1 MTMDKTTLSGTNL
14 LRKGRALAKNHIMIV
29 LCIILLVICSCAS
42 PRFLTPSNILSI
54 LRQNSII
61 GVLAVGQCIAI
72 IAGGIDSSLAYIMCA
87 GVMVLGKVQDL
98 PLIACLVIVLGF
110 GFLMGTISGVA
121 VAYFNVVP
129 FIATMA
135 MGLVAEGIA
144 LLANRGR
151 PIYWENN
158 HAYYIETMGSGKTF
172 GIPNMVLTFV
182 IIVLVGQL
190 ILSKTKLGFA
200 WRAIGGNSQAA
211 YWSGVRSKFYTMLSL
226 SFSGMMAGA
235 AAMLMVAR
243 IGTSDPTAG
252 NTNTMDSMAAAVLGG
267 TFIGGKGIGS
277 IAGALLGTF
286 MLGMVNNIFNLV
298 GFSTY
303 MQGITKG
310 IIIILAVVVGSKS
323 VAGRNT

>member
-1 MTMDKTTLSGTNL
+1 MDKTRGSGVTLARQGMDY
-14 LRKGRALAKNHIMIV
+14 AKRHIMIV
-29 LCIILLVICSCAS
+29 LCVILLIICSCAS
-42 PRFLTPSNILSI
+42 PKFLTASNILSI
-54 LRQNSII
+54 LRQNSVV

-72 IAGGIDSSLAYIMCA
+72 IAGGIDSSLAYVMCA

-98 PLIACLVIVLGF
+98 PLIVCLLIVLAF
-110 GFLMGTISGVA
+110 GFALGTVSGIA

-144 LLANRGR
+144 LLANRGK
-151 PIYWENN
+151 PIYWQTN
-158 HAYYIETMGSGKTF
+158 HQDYIQVMGSGETL

-190 ILSKTKLGFA
+190 VLSKTKLGFA

-243 IGTSDPTAG
+243 IGASDPTAG
-252 NTNTMDSMAAAVLGG
+252 NTTTMDSMAAAVLGG

-298 GFSTY
+298 GFSAY
-303 MQGITKG
+303 MQDITKG
-310 IIIILAVVVGSKS
+310 IIIILAVVAGSKS
-323 VAGRNT
+323 VAGRTT

>member
-1 MTMDKTTLSGTNL
+1 
-14 LRKGRALAKNHIMIV
+14 MIV
-29 LCIILLVICSCAS
+29 LCVILLIICSAAS
-42 PRFLTPSNILSI
+42 PKFLTASNILSI
-54 LRQNSII
+54 LRQNSVV

-72 IAGGIDSSLAYIMCA
+72 IAGGIDSSLAFVMCA

-98 PLIACLVIVLGF
+98 PLAVCLLIVLAF
-110 GFLMGTISGVA
+110 GFALGTVSGVA

-144 LLANRGR
+144 LLANRGK
-151 PIYWENN
+151 PIYWQNN
-158 HAYYIETMGSGKTF
+158 HQDYIEIMGSGETL

-182 IIVLVGQL
+182 LIVVVGQ
-190 ILSKTKLGFA
+190 IVLSKTKLGFA

-243 IGTSDPTAG
+243 IGASDPTAG
-252 NTNTMDSMAAAVLGG
+252 NTTTMDSMAAAVLGG

-298 GFSTY
+298 GFSAY
-303 MQGITKG
+303 MQDITKG
-310 IIIILAVVVGSKS
+310 IIIILAVVAGSKS
-323 VAGRNT
+323 VAGRTT

>member
-1 MTMDKTTLSGTNL
+1 
-14 LRKGRALAKNHIMIV
+14 MIV

-98 PLIACLVIVLGF
+98 PMIACLIIVLAF
-110 GFLMGTISGVA
+110 GFLMGTVSGVA

-135 MGLVAEGIA
+135 MGLVAEGLA

-151 PIYWENN
+151 PIYWEDN
-158 HAYYIETMGSGKTF
+158 HAYYIETMGSGETF

-182 IIVLVGQL
+182 IIVIIGQL
-190 ILSKTKLGFA
+190 VLTKTKLGFA
-200 WRAIGGNSQAA
+200 WRAIGGNAQAA
-211 YWSGVRSKFYTMLSL
+211 YWSGVKSKFYTMLSL

-298 GFSTY
+298 GFSAY
-303 MQGITKG
+303 MQDITKG

>member
-1 MTMDKTTLSGTNL
+1 MDKTRGSGVTLARQGMDY
-14 LRKGRALAKNHIMIV
+14 AKRHIMIV
-29 LCIILLVICSCAS
+29 LCVILLIICSCAS
-42 PRFLTPSNILSI
+42 PKFLTASNILSI
-54 LRQNSII
+54 LRQNSVV

-72 IAGGIDSSLAYIMCA
+72 IAGGIDSSLAYVMCA

-98 PLIACLVIVLGF
+98 PLIVCLLIVLAF
-110 GFLMGTISGVA
+110 GFALGTVSGIA

-144 LLANRGR
+144 LLANRGK
-151 PIYWENN
+151 PIYWQTN
-158 HAYYIETMGSGKTF
+158 HQDYIEVMGSGETL

-190 ILSKTKLGFA
+190 VLSKTKLGFA

-243 IGTSDPTAG
+243 IGASDPTAG
-252 NTNTMDSMAAAVLGG
+252 NTTTMDSMAAAVLGG

-298 GFSTY
+298 GFSAY
-303 MQGITKG
+303 MQDITKG
-310 IIIILAVVVGSKS
+310 IIIILAVIAGSKS
-323 VAGRNT
+323 VAGRTT

>member
-1 MTMDKTTLSGTNL
+1 MEKTRGSAVTLTRQGMDY
-14 LRKGRALAKNHIMIV
+14 AKRHIMIV
-29 LCIILLVICSCAS
+29 LCVILLIICSSAS
-42 PRFLTPSNILSI
+42 PKFLTASNILSI
-54 LRQNSII
+54 LRQNSVV

-72 IAGGIDSSLAYIMCA
+72 IAGGIDSSLAFVMCA

-98 PLIACLVIVLGF
+98 PLAVCLLIVLAF
-110 GFLMGTISGVA
+110 GFALGTVSGVA

-144 LLANRGR
+144 LLANRGK
-151 PIYWENN
+151 PIYWQNN
-158 HAYYIETMGSGKTF
+158 HQDYIEIMGSGETL

-182 IIVLVGQL
+182 LIVVVGQ
-190 ILSKTKLGFA
+190 IVLSKTKLGFA

-243 IGTSDPTAG
+243 IGASDPTAG
-252 NTNTMDSMAAAVLGG
+252 NTTTMDSMAAAVLGG

-298 GFSTY
+298 GFSAY
-303 MQGITKG
+303 MQDITKG
-310 IIIILAVVVGSKS
+310 IIIILAVVAGSKS
-323 VAGRNT
+323 VAGRTT

>member
-1 MTMDKTTLSGTNL
+1 MEKTRGSAVTLTRQGMDY
-14 LRKGRALAKNHIMIV
+14 AKRHIMIV
-29 LCIILLVICSCAS
+29 LCVILLIICSCAS
-42 PRFLTPSNILSI
+42 PKFLTASNILSI
-54 LRQNSII
+54 LRQNSVV

-72 IAGGIDSSLAYIMCA
+72 IAGGIDSSLAFVMCA

-98 PLIACLVIVLGF
+98 PLAVCLLIVLAF
-110 GFLMGTISGVA
+110 GFALGTVSGVA
-121 VAYFNVVP
+121 VAYYNVVP

-144 LLANRGR
+144 LLANRGK
-151 PIYWENN
+151 PIYWQNN
-158 HAYYIETMGSGKTF
+158 HQDYIEIMGSGETL

-182 IIVLVGQL
+182 LIVVVGQ
-190 ILSKTKLGFA
+190 IVLSKTKLGFA

-243 IGTSDPTAG
+243 IGASDPTAG
-252 NTNTMDSMAAAVLGG
+252 NTTTMDSMAAAVLGG

-298 GFSTY
+298 GFSAY
-303 MQGITKG
+303 MQDITKG
-310 IIIILAVVVGSKS
+310 IIIILAVVAGSKS
-323 VAGRNT
+323 VAGRTT

>member
-1 MTMDKTTLSGTNL
+1 MEKTRGSAVTLTRQGMDY
-14 LRKGRALAKNHIMIV
+14 AKRHIMIV
-29 LCIILLVICSCAS
+29 LCVILLIICSAAS
-42 PRFLTPSNILSI
+42 PKFLTASNILSI
-54 LRQNSII
+54 LRQNSVV

-72 IAGGIDSSLAYIMCA
+72 IAGGIDSSLAFVMCA
-87 GVMVLGKVQDL
+87 GVMALGKVQDL
-98 PLIACLVIVLGF
+98 PLAVCLLIVLAF
-110 GFLMGTISGVA
+110 GFALGTVSGVA

-144 LLANRGR
+144 LLANRGK
-151 PIYWENN
+151 PIYWQNN
-158 HAYYIETMGSGKTF
+158 HQDYIEIMGSGETL

-182 IIVLVGQL
+182 LIVVVGQ
-190 ILSKTKLGFA
+190 IVLSKTKLGFA

-243 IGTSDPTAG
+243 IGASDPTAG
-252 NTNTMDSMAAAVLGG
+252 NTTTMDSMAAAVLGG

-298 GFSTY
+298 GFSAY
-303 MQGITKG
+303 MQDITKG
-310 IIIILAVVVGSKS
+310 IIIILAVVAGSKS
-323 VAGRNT
+323 VAGRTT

>member
-1 MTMDKTTLSGTNL
+1 MDKVTLSRKNL
-14 LRKGRALAKNHIMIV
+14 TQQGRTIARNHIMIV

-98 PLIACLVIVLGF
+98 PMIVCLIIVLAF
-110 GFLMGTISGVA
+110 GFLMGTVSGVA

-135 MGLVAEGIA
+135 MGLVAEGLA

-151 PIYWENN
+151 PIYWEDN
-158 HAYYIETMGSGKTF
+158 HAYYIETMGSGETF

-182 IIVLVGQL
+182 IIVIIGQL
-190 ILSKTKLGFA
+190 VLSKTKLGFA

-211 YWSGVRSKFYTMLSL
+211 YWSGVKSKFYTMLSL

-298 GFSTY
+298 GFSAY
-303 MQGITKG
+303 MQDITKG

>member
-1 MTMDKTTLSGTNL
+1 MDKTRGSGVTLARQGMDY
-14 LRKGRALAKNHIMIV
+14 AKRHIMIV
-29 LCIILLVICSCAS
+29 LCVILLIICSCAS
-42 PRFLTPSNILSI
+42 PKFLTASNILSI
-54 LRQNSII
+54 LRQNSVV

-72 IAGGIDSSLAYIMCA
+72 IAGGIDSSLAYVMCA
-87 GVMVLGKVQDL
+87 GVKVQDL
-98 PLIACLVIVLGF
+98 PLIVCLLIVLAF
-110 GFLMGTISGVA
+110 GFALGTVSGIA

-144 LLANRGR
+144 LLANRGK
-151 PIYWENN
+151 PIYWQTN
-158 HAYYIETMGSGKTF
+158 HQDYIQVMGSGETL

-190 ILSKTKLGFA
+190 VLSKTKLGFA

-243 IGTSDPTAG
+243 IGASDPTAG
-252 NTNTMDSMAAAVLGG
+252 NTTTMDSMAAAVLGG

-298 GFSTY
+298 GFSAY
-303 MQGITKG
+303 MQDITKG
-310 IIIILAVVVGSKS
+310 IIIILAVVAGSKS
-323 VAGRNT
+323 VAGRTT

>member
-1 MTMDKTTLSGTNL
+1 MDKTRGSGVTLARQGMDY
-14 LRKGRALAKNHIMIV
+14 AKRHIMIV
-29 LCIILLVICSCAS
+29 LCVILLIICSCAS
-42 PRFLTPSNILSI
+42 PKFLTASNILSI
-54 LRQNSII
+54 LRQNSVV

-72 IAGGIDSSLAYIMCA
+72 IAGGIDSSLAYVMCA

-98 PLIACLVIVLGF
+98 PLIVCLLIVLAF
-110 GFLMGTISGVA
+110 GFALGTVSGIA

-135 MGLVAEGIA
+135 MGLIAEGIA
-144 LLANRGR
+144 LLANRGK
-151 PIYWENN
+151 PIYWQTN
-158 HAYYIETMGSGKTF
+158 HQDYIEVMGSGETH

-190 ILSKTKLGFA
+190 VLSKTKLGFA

-243 IGTSDPTAG
+243 IGASDPTAG
-252 NTNTMDSMAAAVLGG
+252 NTTTMDSMAAAVLGG

-298 GFSTY
+298 GFSAY
-303 MQGITKG
+303 MQDITKG
-310 IIIILAVVVGSKS
+310 IIIILAVVAGSKS
-323 VAGRNT
+323 VAGRTT

>member
-1 MTMDKTTLSGTNL
+1 MNKEKMSGKTL
-14 LRKGRALAKNHIMIV
+14 LEKGKVFAKNNIMVV
-29 LCIILLVICSCAS
+29 LCLVLLIICSCAS
-42 PRFLTPSNILSI
+42 PKFLTAKNILSI
-54 LRQNSII
+54 LRQNTIV

-72 IAGGIDSSLAYIMCA
+72 IAGGIDSSLAFIMCA

-98 PLIACLVIVLGF
+98 PLVACLLIVLAF
-110 GFLMGTISGVA
+110 GFLMGSISGIA

-135 MGLVAEGIA
+135 MGLICEGIA
-144 LLANRGR
+144 LLSNRGK
-151 PIYWENN
+151 PIYWLT
-158 HAYYIETMGSGKTF
+158 HHQDYIRIMGSEKTF
-172 GIPNMVLTFV
+172 GIPNMVLAFLLIV
-182 IIVLVGQL
+182 IIGQL
-190 ILSKTKLGFA
+190 VLSKTKLGFS

-243 IGTSDPTAG
+243 IGASDPTAG
-252 NTNTMDSMAAAVLGG
+252 NTFTMDSMAAAVLGG

-298 GFSTY
+298 GFSAY
-303 MQGITKG
+303 MQDITKG
-310 IIIILAVVVGSKS
+310 FIIILAVIIGSKS
-323 VAGRNT
+323 VANRT

>member
-1 MTMDKTTLSGTNL
+1 MGKTKLSGQ
-14 LRKGRALAKNHIMIV
+14 ALMQQGKAFAKRNIMIV
-29 LCIILLVICSCAS
+29 LCIVLLVICSCAS
-42 PRFLTPSNILSI
+42 PKFLTASNILSI
-54 LRQNSII
+54 LRQNTIV

-72 IAGGIDSSLAYIMCA
+72 IAGGIDSSLAFIMCA

-98 PLIACLVIVLGF
+98 PLLACIVIVLAF

-135 MGLVAEGIA
+135 MGLICEGIA
-144 LLANRGR
+144 LLANKGK
-151 PIYWENN
+151 PIYWQSK
-158 HAYYIETMGSGKTF
+158 HTDYISIMGSGKTL

-182 IIVLVGQL
+182 IIVLVGQFV
-190 ILSKTKLGFA
+190 LSKTKLGFA
-200 WRAIGGNSQAA
+200 WRAIGGSAQAA
-211 YWSGVRSKFYTMLSL
+211 YWSGVRSRFFTMLSL

-235 AAMLMVAR
+235 ASMLMIAR
-243 IGTSDPTAG
+243 IGASDPTAG
-252 NTNTMDSMAAAVLGG
+252 NTFTMDSMAAAVLGG

-277 IAGALLGTF
+277 IVGALLGTF

-298 GFSTY
+298 GFSAY
-303 MQGITKG
+303 MQDITKG

-323 VAGRNT
+323 VASRTT

>member
-1 MTMDKTTLSGTNL
+1 MDKTRGSGVTLARQGMDY
-14 LRKGRALAKNHIMIV
+14 AKRHIMIV
-29 LCIILLVICSCAS
+29 LCVILLIICSCAS
-42 PRFLTPSNILSI
+42 PKFLTASNILSI
-54 LRQNSII
+54 LRQNSVV

-72 IAGGIDSSLAYIMCA
+72 IAGGIDSSLAYVMCA

-98 PLIACLVIVLGF
+98 PLIVCLLIVLAF
-110 GFLMGTISGVA
+110 GFALGTVSGIA

-144 LLANRGR
+144 LLANRGK
-151 PIYWENN
+151 PIYWQTN
-158 HAYYIETMGSGKTF
+158 HQDYIEVMGSGETH

-190 ILSKTKLGFA
+190 VLSKTKLGFA

-243 IGTSDPTAG
+243 IGASDPTAG
-252 NTNTMDSMAAAVLGG
+252 NTTTMDSMAAAVLGG

-298 GFSTY
+298 GFSAY
-303 MQGITKG
+303 MQDITKG

-323 VAGRNT
+323 VAGRTT

>member
-1 MTMDKTTLSGTNL
+1 MDKTRWSRNGL
-14 LRKGRALAKNHIMIV
+14 LRQGRAFAKNHIMIV
-29 LCIILLVICSCAS
+29 LCLILLIICSCAS
-42 PRFLTPSNILSI
+42 PKFLTVSNILSI
-54 LRQNSII
+54 LRQNSIV

-98 PLIACLVIVLGF
+98 PLLTCLLIALAF
-110 GFLMGTISGVA
+110 GFALGTVSGIA

-135 MGLVAEGIA
+135 MGLIAEGIA
-144 LLANRGR
+144 LLANRGK
-151 PIYWENN
+151 PIYWQNN
-158 HAYYIETMGSGKTF
+158 HQDYIEIMGTGKTL

-182 IIVLVGQL
+182 LIVLIGQL

-235 AAMLMVAR
+235 AAMLMIAR
-243 IGTSDPTAG
+243 IGASDPTAG
-252 NTNTMDSMAAAVLGG
+252 NTTTMDSMAAAVLGG

-277 IAGALLGTF
+277 IVGALLGTF

-298 GFSTY
+298 GFSAY
-303 MQGITKG
+303 MQDITKG

>member
-1 MTMDKTTLSGTNL
+1 MNKEKLSGKTL
-14 LRKGRALAKNHIMIV
+14 LQSGKAFAKKNIMVV
-29 LCIILLVICSCAS
+29 LCLVLLIICSCAS
-42 PRFLTPSNILSI
+42 PKFLTAKNILSI
-54 LRQNSII
+54 LRQNTIV

-72 IAGGIDSSLAYIMCA
+72 IAGGIDSSLAFVMCA
-87 GVMVLGKVQDL
+87 GVMVLGKVQNL
-98 PLIACLVIVLGF
+98 PLAVCLLIVLAF
-110 GFLMGTISGVA
+110 GFLMGSISGIA

-135 MGLVAEGIA
+135 MGLICEGIA
-144 LLANRGR
+144 LLSNHGK
-151 PIYWENN
+151 PIYWMNN
-158 HAYYIETMGSGKTF
+158 HHDYIRIMGSENTL
-172 GIPNMVLTFV
+172 GIPNMVLAFLLIV
-182 IIVLVGQL
+182 IVGQL
-190 ILSKTKLGFA
+190 VLSKTKLGFA

-252 NTNTMDSMAAAVLGG
+252 NTFTMDSMAAAVLGG

-286 MLGMVNNIFNLV
+286 MLGMVNNIFNLI
-298 GFSTY
+298 GFSAY
-303 MQGITKG
+303 MQDITKG
-310 IIIILAVVVGSKS
+310 IIIILAVIVGSKS
-323 VAGRNT
+323 VANRTT

>member
-1 MTMDKTTLSGTNL
+1 MTLARQGMDY
-14 LRKGRALAKNHIMIV
+14 AKRHIMIV
-29 LCIILLVICSCAS
+29 LCVILLIICSCAS
-42 PRFLTPSNILSI
+42 PKFLTASNILSI
-54 LRQNSII
+54 LRQNSVV

-72 IAGGIDSSLAYIMCA
+72 IAGGIDSSLAYVMCA

-98 PLIACLVIVLGF
+98 PLIVCLLIVLAF
-110 GFLMGTISGVA
+110 GFALGTVSGIA

-144 LLANRGR
+144 LLANRGK
-151 PIYWENN
+151 PIYWQTN
-158 HAYYIETMGSGKTF
+158 HQDYIQVMGSGETL

-190 ILSKTKLGFA
+190 VLSKTKLGFA

-243 IGTSDPTAG
+243 IGASDPTAG
-252 NTNTMDSMAAAVLGG
+252 NTTTMDSMAAAVLGG

-298 GFSTY
+298 GFSAY
-303 MQGITKG
+303 MQDITKG
-310 IIIILAVVVGSKS
+310 IIIILAVVAGSKS
-323 VAGRNT
+323 VAGRTT

>member
-1 MTMDKTTLSGTNL
+1 MEKTRGSAVTLTRQGMDY
-14 LRKGRALAKNHIMIV
+14 AKRHIMIV
-29 LCIILLVICSCAS
+29 LCVILLIICSAAS
-42 PRFLTPSNILSI
+42 PKFLTASNILSI
-54 LRQNSII
+54 LRQNSVV

-72 IAGGIDSSLAYIMCA
+72 IAGGIDSSLAFVMCA

-98 PLIACLVIVLGF
+98 PLAVCLLIVLAF
-110 GFLMGTISGVA
+110 GFALGTVSGVA

-144 LLANRGR
+144 LLANRGK
-151 PIYWENN
+151 PIYWQNN
-158 HAYYIETMGSGKTF
+158 HQDYIEIMGSGETL

-182 IIVLVGQL
+182 LIVVVGQ
-190 ILSKTKLGFA
+190 IVLSKTKLGFA

-243 IGTSDPTAG
+243 IGASDPTAG
-252 NTNTMDSMAAAVLGG
+252 NTTTMDSMAAAVLGG

-298 GFSTY
+298 GFSAY
-303 MQGITKG
+303 MQDITKG
-310 IIIILAVVVGSKS
+310 IIIILAVVAGSKS
-323 VAGRNT
+323 VAGRTT

>member
-1 MTMDKTTLSGTNL
+1 MEKTRGSAVTLTRQGMDY
-14 LRKGRALAKNHIMIV
+14 AKRHIMIV
-29 LCIILLVICSCAS
+29 LCVILLIICSCAS
-42 PRFLTPSNILSI
+42 PKFLTASNILSI
-54 LRQNSII
+54 LRQNSVV

-72 IAGGIDSSLAYIMCA
+72 IAGGIDSSLAYVMCA

-98 PLIACLVIVLGF
+98 PLVVCLLIVLAF
-110 GFLMGTISGVA
+110 GFALGTVSGVA

-144 LLANRGR
+144 LLANRGK
-151 PIYWENN
+151 PIYWQNN
-158 HAYYIETMGSGKTF
+158 HQDYIEIMGSGETL

-182 IIVLVGQL
+182 LIVVVGQ
-190 ILSKTKLGFA
+190 IVLSKTKLGFA

-243 IGTSDPTAG
+243 IGASDPTAG
-252 NTNTMDSMAAAVLGG
+252 NTTTMDSMAAAVLGG

-298 GFSTY
+298 GFSAY
-303 MQGITKG
+303 MQDITKG
-310 IIIILAVVVGSKS
+310 IIIILAVVAGSKS
-323 VAGRNT
+323 VAGRTT

>member
-1 MTMDKTTLSGTNL
+1 MDKATLSQKNFI
-14 LRKGRALAKNHIMIV
+14 RQGRTLAKKHIMIV

-98 PLIACLVIVLGF
+98 PMIACLIIVLAF
-110 GFLMGTISGVA
+110 GFLMGTVSGVA

-135 MGLVAEGIA
+135 MGLVAEGLA

-151 PIYWENN
+151 PIYWEDN
-158 HAYYIETMGSGKTF
+158 HAYYIETMGSGETF

-182 IIVLVGQL
+182 IIVIIGQL
-190 ILSKTKLGFA
+190 VLTKTKLGFA
-200 WRAIGGNSQAA
+200 WRAIGGNAQAA
-211 YWSGVRSKFYTMLSL
+211 YWSGVKSKFYTMLSL

-298 GFSTY
+298 GFSAY
-303 MQGITKG
+303 MQDITKG

>member
-1 MTMDKTTLSGTNL
+1 MDKTRGSGVTLARQGMDY
-14 LRKGRALAKNHIMIV
+14 AKRHIMIV
-29 LCIILLVICSCAS
+29 LCVILLIICSCAS
-42 PRFLTPSNILSI
+42 PKFLTASNILSI
-54 LRQNSII
+54 LRQNSVV

-72 IAGGIDSSLAYIMCA
+72 IAGGIDSSLAYVMCA

-98 PLIACLVIVLGF
+98 PLIVCLLIVLAF
-110 GFLMGTISGVA
+110 GFALGTVSGIA

-135 MGLVAEGIA
+135 MGLIAEGIA
-144 LLANRGR
+144 LLANRGK
-151 PIYWENN
+151 PIYWQTN
-158 HAYYIETMGSGKTF
+158 HQDYIQVMGSGETL

-190 ILSKTKLGFA
+190 VLSKTKLGFA

-243 IGTSDPTAG
+243 IGASDPTAG
-252 NTNTMDSMAAAVLGG
+252 NTTTMDSMAAAVLGG

-298 GFSTY
+298 GFSAY
-303 MQGITKG
+303 MQDITKG
-310 IIIILAVVVGSKS
+310 IIIILAVVAGSKS
-323 VAGRNT
+323 VAGRTT